1 MRFVDQLMWVN
12 TGKSCELLA
21 NVFSATRRLRQTA
34 QPAVTKPSRLDT

>member
-21 NVFSATRRLRQTA
+21 NVFIATRRLRHTA
-34 QPAVTKPSRLDT
+34 QLVVTKPSRPDT